1 MLVEMEENTKFCT
14 RLVLTQFTQM
24 TSSSSCWFRELWVH
38 RLGSV
43 TVRKCCYP
51 ARSYSRSFPSAGEI
65 EPSREDWASVCSS
78 CLKTV
83 PHSDRTQSWQCFPVS
98 QCIAQYFK
106 PAKEPL
112 SPIILWSEN
121 KLIFLSSTFL
131 KICSE
136 INNLQMI
143 NFNMNHLHFRD
154 LNVQMGILLCSYFRG
169 L

>member
-1 MLVEMEENTKFCT
+1 MDENMKFCT
-14 RLVLTQFTQM
+14 RLVLTQFNTQM

-38 RLGSV
+38 GLGLV

-51 ARSYSRSFPSAGEI
+51 ASRYSWSFPSAREI
-65 EPSREDWASVCSS
+65 ELSREDWASVCTSF
-78 CLKTV
+78 LQTV
-83 PHSDRTQSWQCFPVS
+83 PHSDRTQSWQCFTVT
-98 QCIAQYFK
+98 QCVAQYFK

-143 NFNMNHLHFRD
+143 NLHMNHLHFRD